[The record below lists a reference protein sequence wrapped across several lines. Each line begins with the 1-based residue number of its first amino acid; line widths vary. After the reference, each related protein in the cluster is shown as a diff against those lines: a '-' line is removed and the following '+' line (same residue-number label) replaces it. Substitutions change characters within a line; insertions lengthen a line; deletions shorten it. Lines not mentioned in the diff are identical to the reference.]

1 MEFLPFDDEA
11 MTALFLDKITR
22 EDMERIRLFRYV
34 SLDSIMGLLEACSI
48 RTLQEGEILLQ
59 PSRSNTDL
67 FLILSG
73 KVRIHLESMDS
84 DPLTILGVGESIG
97 EMSVLDGKLTSAFA
111 VADEICQLL
120 VMDEDILWSLVHSSH
135 AAACNLL
142 AILTCRLRN
151 TDRVLTKSNHLDEVY
166 QLYGTVD
173 ALTGIHNRHWI
184 DDALD
189 RLCRRCDVGEIPLTV
204 FMIDIDHFKLFNDH
218 YGHLCG
224 DRILHSV
231 ARILADHVRPSE
243 PLGRYGGD
251 EFLIV
256 VPHVDES
263 EADWIGQRLC
273 QSIREAPSISV
284 EGRDLPHPTISVG
297 LATKKAG
304 QTTREL
310 LDAAD
315 QALYRAK
322 NKGRDQFSR

>member
-1 MEFLPFDDEA
+1 
-11 MTALFLDKITR
+11 MTTIFLDNVPR
-22 EDMERIRLFRYV
+22 EDLERIRLFRYV
-34 SLDSIMGLLEACSI
+34 NLDSIMGLLEACSI

-59 PSRSNTDL
+59 PGRSNTNVY
-67 FLILSG
+67 LILSG
-73 KVRIHLESMDS
+73 KVRIHLESMDA
-84 DPLTILGVGESIG
+84 DPLTILGAGETVG

-111 VADEICQLL
+111 VAHEICQLL

-142 AILTCRLRN
+142 VILTCRLRN
-151 TDRVLTKSNHLDEVY
+151 TDHVLTRNNQLDEVY

-184 DDALD
+184 DNALE
-189 RLCRRCDVGEIPLTV
+189 RLCRRCEVGGIPLTV
-204 FMIDIDHFKLFNDH
+204 FMIDIDHFKNFNDH

-231 ARILADHVRPSE
+231 SRILASHLRPSE

-251 EFLIV
+251 EFVIV

-263 EADWIGQRLC
+263 EADWIAQRLC
-273 QSIREAPSISV
+273 QSLREAPPIAM
-284 EGRDLPHPTISVG
+284 EERELPHPTISVG
-297 LATKKAG
+297 VASKKAG

-310 LDAAD
+310 LEAAD

-322 NKGRDQFSR
+322 KSGRDQASR

>member
-1 MEFLPFDDEA
+1 
-11 MTALFLDKITR
+11 
-22 EDMERIRLFRYV
+22 
-34 SLDSIMGLLEACSI
+34 
-48 RTLQEGEILLQ
+48 
-59 PSRSNTDL
+59 
-67 FLILSG
+67 
-73 KVRIHLESMDS
+73 
-84 DPLTILGVGESIG
+84 
-97 EMSVLDGKLTSAFA
+97 
-111 VADEICQLL
+111 
-120 VMDEDILWSLVHSSH
+120 
-135 AAACNLL
+135 
-142 AILTCRLRN
+142 
-151 TDRVLTKSNHLDEVY
+151 
-166 QLYGTVD
+166 
-173 ALTGIHNRHWI
+173 
-184 DDALD
+184 
-189 RLCRRCDVGEIPLTV
+189 VGEIPLTV